1 MGIKLVSIVGRKKR
15 QKIYFLIQQ
24 IQVKKVYIIDNT
36 YFLSKYNQ
44 YRLLITILVCGGDKL
59 SLDRL

>member
-1 MGIKLVSIVGRKKR
+1 MGNQISIYRWKER
-15 QKIYFLIQQ
+15 AQKIYFLIQQ

-44 YRLLITILVCGGDKL
+44 YRLLITILVCGDPGW
-59 SLDRL
+59 